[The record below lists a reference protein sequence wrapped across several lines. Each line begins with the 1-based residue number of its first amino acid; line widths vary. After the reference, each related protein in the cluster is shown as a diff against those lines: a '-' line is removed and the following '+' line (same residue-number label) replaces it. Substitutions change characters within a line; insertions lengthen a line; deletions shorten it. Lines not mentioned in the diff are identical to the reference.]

1 MGQTIINRRVSY
13 ATMFGNV
20 FLAEK
25 IIEPLRRDF
34 EIDRKILEDP
44 AKLTPLK
51 TRHYIGV
58 DPVFVQYL
66 FLHPLAMN
74 VLMNLL

>member
-1 MGQTIINRRVSY
+1 M
-13 ATMFGNV
+13 
-20 FLAEK
+20 
-25 IIEPLRRDF
+25 EPLRRDF
-34 EIDRKILEDP
+34 EIYRRILEDP
-44 AKLTPLK
+44 AKLTPLE

>member
-25 IIEPLRRDF
+25 IDG
-34 EIDRKILEDP
+34 
-44 AKLTPLK
+44 AT
-51 TRHYIGV
+51 
-58 DPVFVQYL
+58 
-66 FLHPLAMN
+66 
-74 VLMNLL
+74 